1 MTIITAFIYAI
12 EFLIVIW
19 YITFPLC
26 MGHKSFFHYEFHNF
40 LSFKQSLALNM
51 VISPARISFF
61 TYIRTSNQH
70 VPATRCFVFF
80 AFLGES
86 ILATFSLLQCVVYW
100 ENPNS
105 FAHYRKDEWANMYL
119 CTLWGLI
126 AFASLSELG
135 YILRLN
141 KGKGH
146 GFEEGFMRDILTSD
160 LTHTLKKQ
168 AIWTKKWTQ
177 LVKQF
182 KRKQTE
188 PTFEALVRLYAHR
201 EGEWNVICIVWV
213 LTQQV
218 GRRNEAIGC
227 RVCMGSGRVW
237 VLFATIMQLFASRRF
252 QTRTSTLGHSTE
264 QMQRVRGYMG

>member
-61 TYIRTSNQH
+61 TYIRTSSQH

-86 ILATFSLLQCVVYW
+86 ILATFNLLQCVVYW

-201 EGEWNVICIVWV
+201 EGE
-213 LTQQV
+213 
-218 GRRNEAIGC
+218 
-227 RVCMGSGRVW
+227 
-237 VLFATIMQLFASRRF
+237 
-252 QTRTSTLGHSTE
+252 
-264 QMQRVRGYMG
+264 

>member
-1 MTIITAFIYAI
+1 
-12 EFLIVIW
+12 
-19 YITFPLC
+19 
-26 MGHKSFFHYEFHNF
+26 MGHTSFFRFDFHHF
-40 LSFKQSLALNM
+40 LLFKQSLALTV

-61 TYIRTSNQH
+61 TYIRKSCQH
-70 VPATRCFVFF
+70 VPATRCFVFC
-80 AFLGES
+80 AFLGEC
-86 ILATFSLLQCVVYW
+86 ILATFSLLQFAVYW

-105 FAHYRKDEWANMYL
+105 FAHYRKAKWANVYL
-119 CTLWGLI
+119 DTLWGLI

-146 GFEEGFMRDILTSD
+146 GLEDILMKDMLTSD

-201 EGEWNVICIVWV
+201 EGW
-213 LTQQV
+213 
-218 GRRNEAIGC
+218 
-227 RVCMGSGRVW
+227 
-237 VLFATIMQLFASRRF
+237 
-252 QTRTSTLGHSTE
+252 
-264 QMQRVRGYMG
+264 